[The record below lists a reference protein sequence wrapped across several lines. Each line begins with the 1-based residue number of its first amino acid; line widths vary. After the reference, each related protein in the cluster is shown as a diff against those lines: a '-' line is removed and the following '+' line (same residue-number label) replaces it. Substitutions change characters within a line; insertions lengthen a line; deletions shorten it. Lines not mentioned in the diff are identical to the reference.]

1 VKWLKK
7 LVMPHPVVAVAVILA
22 GFGLLVYSFVF
33 APHNMPLSYV
43 AYGLSAWALAVLCG
57 SLPRLFRWGK
67 RVKMENSFLLR
78 YFSQPEYRVKLSLYS
93 SLTLNLLYTLLQLGS
108 GLCYN
113 SAWYYALAGYY
124 GILAIMRYFLLK
136 ETKRERV
143 GENLFVEYLH
153 YRLCGALL
161 LLLNLALGAVVAYM
175 VWQDRGIRHH
185 PIVTIAMAAYTF
197 TATTMAII
205 NVYKY
210 RKYHSPVLESAK
222 IISFASALV
231 SMLSLEAAMLTTFG
245 ENENPT
251 FRRIM
256 LALSGGAVCVV
267 VLVMAIYMTVHG
279 TMQIKK
285 HRGEKTYGR
294 TQQR

>member
-1 VKWLKK
+1 
-7 LVMPHPVVAVAVILA
+7 
-22 GFGLLVYSFVF
+22 
-33 APHNMPLSYV
+33 
-43 AYGLSAWALAVLCG
+43 
-57 SLPRLFRWGK
+57 
-67 RVKMENSFLLR
+67 MENSFLLR
-78 YFSQPEYRVKLSLYS
+78 YFSQPEYRVRLSLRS

-108 GLCYN
+108 GLCYH

-136 ETKRERV
+136 ETNRERV

-153 YRLCGALL
+153 YRFCGALL
-161 LLLNLALGAVVAYM
+161 LLLNLALGALVAYM
-175 VWQDRGIRHH
+175 VWQDRGIGHH

-285 HRGEKTYGR
+285 HRGEKKYGR